1 MAVDDKA
8 DGPSRNAVAVLNETD
23 RALLEQMRERI
34 AERSQIRRTPA
45 DGGVADRRE
54 TKRARLERNQEQL
67 EELFDEAVARPAV
80 ARALKESGYDAA
92 DLRQAGLRDTWA
104 RDVAPA
110 ISATQ
115 TTASRELDQQRRD
128 AVAQAA
134 RAMIDLRLDNR
145 TPSTD
150 RWFDDLERSA
160 RASLGGERASEKQVA
175 QRLVEWAEEA
185 MSAVSDPVA
194 TTARTILIQHA
205 FAAELTGEWQGQRRR
220 EPALR
225 VALEHA
231 GMSPGA
237 TPRGEELANA
247 DAPLAAK
254 SRPATQRV
262 EADGPEEPNRVFA
275 PDDGESL
282 PARRQIA
289 DLTEA
294 ARKAAN
300 TQPATDPG
308 LFGRLR
314 GYWGAK
320 AQAAP
325 PDRTSQADDGEPLPD
340 VLKRRYAVHV
350 SRDGRMIELFEAGAK
365 APAITLDAKSI
376 STKHNE
382 GAVIADIILLARDR
396 GWQTLKLSGTAEFK
410 DAVWLEASKAGL
422 VAQHEPSSAM
432 RAAFVKWDQE
442 RPANE
447 IQQAARTRGQEQA
460 PRRDEGLAQAFA
472 AKSAEERLAD
482 PRLRN
487 AQLELMIGIRTAEKE
502 LKRPIAQMPEVA
514 QALAAA
520 IREQLAQGR
529 MFDAPFVIPEAP
541 TRGAKQAATPR
552 IEADR
557 ISPPRP

>member
-34 AERSQIRRTPA
+34 AERSQIRRTQA
-45 DGGVADRRE
+45 DGGPRDRQE

-67 EELFDEAVARPAV
+67 EELFDEAIARPAV
-80 ARALKESGYDAA
+80 ARALKESGYEADA
-92 DLRQAGLRDTWA
+92 LRQAGVRGIWA

-110 ISATQ
+110 ISAAHS
-115 TTASRELDQQRRD
+115 TASRELEPQRRD

-134 RAMIDLRLDNR
+134 RGMIDLRLDQ
-145 TPSTD
+145 PEHSD
-150 RWFDDLERSA
+150 RWLDDLERGV
-160 RASLGGERASEKQVA
+160 RANLGGKRPSNQQVA

-185 MSAVSDPVA
+185 MSAVSQPVA
-194 TTARTILIQHA
+194 TAARTILIQRA
-205 FAAELTGEWQGQRRR
+205 FEGELGGDAQGRDRFA
-220 EPALR
+220 PALR
-225 VALEHA
+225 VALERA
-231 GMSPGA
+231 GMSPA
-237 TPRGEELANA
+237 TVTRGEELTDAGTASRSRARPSKQKEDA
-247 DAPLAAK
+247 D
-254 SRPATQRV
+254 RPA
-262 EADGPEEPNRVFA
+262 EPNRIFA
-275 PDDGESL
+275 PDEAESP
-282 PARRQIA
+282 PARRQVA
-289 DLTEA
+289 DLAEVAQTA
-294 ARKAAN
+294 ASAP
-300 TQPATDPG
+300 TPAEPG
-308 LFGRLR
+308 LFARLR
-314 GYWGAK
+314 GLWAGKEQPTPQERAS
-320 AQAAP
+320 
-325 PDRTSQADDGEPLPD
+325 RADEDEALPD
-340 VLKRRYAVHV
+340 ALKRRYAAHV
-350 SRDGRMIELFEAGAK
+350 SRDGRTIELFEAGART
-365 APAITLDAKSI
+365 PAITLDAKSI
-376 STKHNE
+376 TTKHNE
-382 GAVIADIILLARDR
+382 GAVITDIILLARDR
-396 GWQTLKLSGTAEFK
+396 GWQSLKVSGTAEFK